1 MSDFPSIG
9 PEGDKLYPVG
19 KCWHCNAPLFSRKP
33 VRRFKCGPC
42 GYRPLDILTSGE
54 EATLAFLARPE
65 FADRRIRV
73 TELQHPILA
82 QRLADRGYLEIWTEK
97 VMITDRGSTAAKS
110 LGDQA

>member
-9 PEGDKLYPVG
+9 PEDDKLYRVG
-19 KCWHCNAPLFSRKP
+19 KCWHCNTPLYSRKQ
-33 VRRFKCGPC
+33 VRRSKCGPC
-42 GYRPLDILTSGE
+42 GYQPSDVFTSGE

-97 VMITDRGSTAAKS
+97 VMITDRGRTTAKS
-110 LGDQA
+110 LADQA